1 VFYHLYFNAFQPG
14 SEMDIRLKTIA
25 DPDKRMVKTLK
36 VEGKEIKTS
45 RISDLSPA
53 QIGFMKIS
61 NFKQDGF
68 DAATHVESTILEVT
82 LPKSILP
89 KTSTVFTL
97 DFHGQVPEQIRRS
110 GRKSEENVALS
121 MTQWYPKI
129 CNFDFEGWHA
139 DPYIGREFHG
149 VWGNFDVKITIDK
162 NYMIGGTGY
171 LQNPNEIGHGYQAN
185 GTEVIHPK
193 KSKTLTWFFKAPQVH
208 DFAWAADPDFLH
220 DKVIGE
226 NGVQLHF
233 IYKKDQEIIEN
244 WKALQP
250 KTQELLSFFNK
261 NIGTYPYK
269 QYTVIQGGDGGMEYA
284 MCTLITGKRSLPSL
298 VGVTAHE
305 LAHSWFQHLLATN
318 ESKHEWMD
326 EGFTTFISEFAMFT
340 ILKNKNHTTLFDA
353 FQSSYNG
360 YNRMVAS
367 GKEQPQSTHADRYD
381 LNSVYGTSS
390 YSKGLI
396 FLTQMSYIIGWDNMM
411 KTLKRYYNDYKFSHP
426 TPNDFKRTAERV
438 SGAVLDWYLLDW
450 TQTTNTVD
458 YAIKTVEE
466 TNNQTQITL
475 ERIGRTPMP
484 IELLI
489 TYQDGSQE
497 QIYLPNP
504 LMRWQKNNPNP
515 AIKWTALKAWGWAYP
530 TYTFTLEKSKKDIKK
545 IELDASNYMADVNR
559 KDNVWE

>member
-1 VFYHLYFNAFQPG
+1 
-14 SEMDIRLKTIA
+14 
-25 DPDKRMVKTLK
+25 
-36 VEGKEIKTS
+36 
-45 RISDLSPA
+45 
-53 QIGFMKIS
+53 
-61 NFKQDGF
+61 
-68 DAATHVESTILEVT
+68 
-82 LPKSILP
+82 
-89 KTSTVFTL
+89 
-97 DFHGQVPEQIRRS
+97 
-110 GRKSEENVALS
+110 
-121 MTQWYPKI
+121 
-129 CNFDFEGWHA
+129 
-139 DPYIGREFHG
+139 
-149 VWGNFDVKITIDK
+149 
-162 NYMIGGTGY
+162 
-171 LQNPNEIGHGYQAN
+171 
-185 GTEVIHPK
+185 
-193 KSKTLTWFFKAPQVH
+193 
-208 DFAWAADPDFLH
+208 
-220 DKVIGE
+220 
-226 NGVQLHF
+226 
-233 IYKKDQEIIEN
+233 
-244 WKALQP
+244 
-250 KTQELLSFFNK
+250 
-261 NIGTYPYK
+261 
-269 QYTVIQGGDGGMEYA
+269 
-284 MCTLITGKRSLPSL
+284 
-298 VGVTAHE
+298 
-305 LAHSWFQHLLATN
+305 
-318 ESKHEWMD
+318 
-326 EGFTTFISEFAMFT
+326 
-340 ILKNKNHTTLFDA
+340 
-353 FQSSYNG
+353 
-360 YNRMVAS
+360 MVAS